1 MLLNIQTICIE
12 KYFAYWWSPCKMER
26 VSEWCWC
33 FVDMSAEP
41 SSQNNNNSV
50 SVELLFSHISVA
62 CSLAVSKRNATW
74 QYAHT
79 SNSRETTQIILLAS
93 VFLWLS
99 LRTSPFLLVS
109 IEGGGHRLLLL
120 SPLEIYSKAKF
131 PTRHSYMVA
140 WNRNKKRWILLRKTR
155 STRTTVAVNWSPL
168 TLLPLMATPIHLQFR
183 NVSPIAVFS
192 TKSKP
197 TQTTE
202 V

>member
-1 MLLNIQTICIE
+1 
-12 KYFAYWWSPCKMER
+12 MER

-41 SSQNNNNSV
+41 SSQNNNSSV

-99 LRTSPFLLVS
+99 LRTSPFFTRLHR
-109 IEGGGHRLLLL
+109 GGGTSLTASL
-120 SPLEIYSKAKF
+120 SFGNIQQGEIS
-131 PTRHSYMVA
+131 HSSFVHG
-140 WNRNKKRWILLRKTR
+140 RFE
-155 STRTTVAVNWSPL
+155 S
-168 TLLPLMATPIHLQFR
+168 
-183 NVSPIAVFS
+183 
-192 TKSKP
+192 
-197 TQTTE
+197 E
-202 V
+202 

>member
-99 LRTSPFLLVS
+99 LRTSPFFTRLHR
-109 IEGGGHRLLLL
+109 GGGETSLTASL
-120 SPLEIYSKAKF
+120 SFGNIQQGEIS
-131 PTRHSYMVA
+131 HSSFVHG
-140 WNRNKKRWILLRKTR
+140 RFE
-155 STRTTVAVNWSPL
+155 S
-168 TLLPLMATPIHLQFR
+168 
-183 NVSPIAVFS
+183 
-192 TKSKP
+192 
-197 TQTTE
+197 E
-202 V
+202 